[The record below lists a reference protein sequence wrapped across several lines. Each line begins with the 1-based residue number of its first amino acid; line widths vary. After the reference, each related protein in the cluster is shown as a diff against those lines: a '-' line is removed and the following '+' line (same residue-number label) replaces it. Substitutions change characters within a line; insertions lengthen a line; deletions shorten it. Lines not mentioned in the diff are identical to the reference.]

1 MIKDSFS
8 VISFHFMQLLLYI
21 IMCAWDELQKLD
33 FLHPEMY
40 RGRTFAYY
48 RDISYRRAVWFYER
62 HMGYETTEK
71 EDDLFPRKMDHPL
84 LNRQRAYHQQKL
96 EERENEKREKYESE
110 MRAQMRRI
118 KDTQDAKKVEASDG

>member
-1 MIKDSFS
+1 LK
-8 VISFHFMQLLLYI
+8 
-21 IMCAWDELQKLD
+21 
-33 FLHPEMY
+33 
-40 RGRTFAYY
+40 
-48 RDISYRRAVWFYER
+48 
-62 HMGYETTEK
+62 GYETTEK